1 MGRGIPGD
9 APVLRRCP
17 RPPGFGVRSLPCYL
31 TGMDATALLDEIL
44 DPFTRCLDA
53 ESAQRVVEFGIDPA
67 VQQRVGALAERA
79 NQGVLTEDER
89 ADYEALINAA
99 DFIAI
104 LKLKAQRRLTANA
117 NQ

>member
-1 MGRGIPGD
+1 M
-9 APVLRRCP
+9 LMT
-17 RPPGFGVRSLPCYL
+17 GFGRPKRPCYR
-31 TGMDATALLDEIL
+31 TGMGATVLLDEIL
-44 DPFTRCLDA
+44 DPFMRCLDA

-79 NQGVLTEDER
+79 NQGALTEDER